1 MLSAVFRRLA
11 RILPLVGAVAVAGL
25 SPTSSVAK
33 VASEAAAL
41 GLSIGSPTGLDGK
54 FGLGGDHSLNATIGV
69 HFLPH
74 DAIGIGVEYNYRIYK
89 FTVGSTTDELY
100 LGAGGMLTLFNYGIY
115 GHHKHVDGVGAGF
128 VARVPFGVE
137 FNFNKVPIN
146 LFLELAPGLGV
157 VSGKGFDFLIDV
169 AAGFRFVF

>member
-1 MLSAVFRRLA
+1 MFLPVFRRL
-11 RILPLVGAVAVAGL
+11 VGMLSLLGVVTAVWGVPK
-25 SPTSSVAK
+25 PTIAK
-33 VASEAAAL
+33 VASEGAAL

-115 GHHKHVDGVGAGF
+115 GHHKHVEGVGAGF
-128 VARVPFGVE
+128 IARIPFGVE

-157 VSGKGFDFLIDV
+157 VSGKGFDFLVDV
-169 AAGFRFVF
+169 AAGFRFIF